1 MSEDAKRASTESP
14 DSAPSPSSSSKRNV
28 VTAAPVERDSFSDVG
43 SAAAAA
49 SSPCLRNAATAA
61 PGEKVASL
69 ESADGAESVR
79 AYDEDEIAHTVPCS
93 CFAWSRER
101 VRLCLCGCT
110 SASIVLV
117 VRLLLD
123 WHSGTTY
130 VIHSFIVFF
139 DMVLIHVFTCSPWLS
154 ASGEVVTYLA
164 VLAFYITKHRIFELL
179 ETVAIAAL
187 CSIHLIR
194 SRNKHL
200 DHEHALQEE
209 LTALKHSV
217 RGAARVL
224 PGDLE
229 GGGPHD
235 ASTASVEPPTPPY
248 SLAPAKARRRW
259 REDFYD
265 HVSLGARFKRCL
277 HHAARREITR
287 PVDFPRSSST
297 VPLASCTLRFSDSSW
312 TT

>member
-1 MSEDAKRASTESP
+1 MSAKPASAESA
-14 DSAPSPSSSSKRNV
+14 DSASS
-28 VTAAPVERDSFSDVG
+28 TPT
-43 SAAAAA
+43 
-49 SSPCLRNAATAA
+49 LLNAATAA

-69 ESADGAESVR
+69 ESADESVR

-93 CFAWSRER
+93 CFAWSPQR

-123 WHSGTTY
+123 WYSGTTY

-139 DMVLIHVFTCSPWLS
+139 DMMLIHLFTCSPWLS

-164 VLAFYITKHRIFELL
+164 VLAFYITKHRIFELM
-179 ETVAIAAL
+179 ETVAIAVL

-217 RGAARVL
+217 RSARRVL
-224 PGDLE
+224 PDLE
-229 GGGPHD
+229 GGGPV
-235 ASTASVEPPTPPY
+235 STESITPPAPPY

-259 REDFYD
+259 REGFYD
-265 HVSLGARFKRCL
+265 HFLDGAAGVMYTSFLGLILDDLIALGTGKYKKC
-277 HHAARREITR
+277 
-287 PVDFPRSSST
+287 
-297 VPLASCTLRFSDSSW
+297 
-312 TT
+312 

>member
-1 MSEDAKRASTESP
+1 MSEDARRASTESA
-14 DSAPSPSSSSKRNV
+14 DSASS
-28 VTAAPVERDSFSDVG
+28 TPT
-43 SAAAAA
+43 
-49 SSPCLRNAATAA
+49 LRNAATAA

-69 ESADGAESVR
+69 ESADESVR

-101 VRLCLCGCT
+101 VRLCLCG
-110 SASIVLV
+110 SASAAIVLV

-139 DMVLIHVFTCSPWLS
+139 DMMLIHLFTSSPWLS
-154 ASGEVVTYLA
+154 VSGEVVTYLA
-164 VLAFYITKHRIFELL
+164 VIAFYFTKHRIFELL
-179 ETVAIAAL
+179 EPVCIAAL
-187 CSIHLIR
+187 CSVHLIR

-200 DHEHALQEE
+200 DHERELQEE

-235 ASTASVEPPTPPY
+235 ASTASKPASIEPPTPPY
-248 SLAPAKARRRW
+248 SLALAKARRRW

-265 HVSLGARFKRCL
+265 HFLDGAAGVMYTSFLGLILDDLIALGTGKYKKC
-277 HHAARREITR
+277 
-287 PVDFPRSSST
+287 
-297 VPLASCTLRFSDSSW
+297 
-312 TT
+312 